1 MRRLFPGTL
10 TLMPQN
16 ELPLIVSPEALETE
30 LNRSDMVLVDL
41 CKPEIFAQAHL
52 PHAVHLD
59 YAQIVSAQ
67 KPVMGLLPNPDTF
80 ASVLA
85 TIGATPEKWIV
96 AYDDEGGGRAARL
109 LWTLEV
115 MGHGRL
121 ALLDGGIH
129 AWAAQQR
136 PLTSDT
142 TTPAHSHYEV
152 SFGDQ
157 GVADREYILSHL
169 DDPDVQLLDT
179 RTADEYQGV
188 KKLAARGGHIPGA
201 VNFNWTDAMD
211 LNNNLLMREPAT
223 LRATLAEMGVTTDKE
238 IIVYCQSHH
247 RSAHTYL
254 LLRHLGYERVRGYP
268 GAWSDWG
275 NQPDTPVE

>member
-1 MRRLFPGTL
+1 
-10 TLMPQN
+10 MPAN
-16 ELPLIVSPEALETE
+16 VLPLIISPEKLETE
-30 LNRSDMVLVDL
+30 LGRPDLVLVDL
-41 CKPEIFAQAHL
+41 CKPEIFSQAHL

-59 YAQIVSAQ
+59 YARIVGVQ
-67 KPVMGLLPNPDTF
+67 KPVMGLLPDPQDF
-80 ASVLA
+80 AAVLA
-85 TIGATPEKWIV
+85 IIGATPEKWIV

-115 MGHGRL
+115 MGHSNL
-121 ALLDGGIH
+121 SLLDGGIH

-136 PLTSDT
+136 PLTDKVH
-142 TTPAHSHYEV
+142 TPAHGHYEV
-152 SFGDQ
+152 NFGDL
-157 GVADREYILSHL
+157 GIADREYILSHL
-169 DDPDVQLLDT
+169 DDPDVQLLDC
-179 RTADEYQGV
+179 RTPDEFNGV

-201 VNFNWTDAMD
+201 VNFNWTDALD
-211 LNNNLLMREPAT
+211 LSNNLLLHEPAR
-223 LRATLAEMGVTTDKE
+223 LQATLADLGVTPEKE

-254 LLRHLGYERVRGYP
+254 LLRSLGFERLRGYP